1 MKFIIGSDHFGKD
14 FAKKLQD
21 IFSNGEFIEAFTE
34 SEQKKHI
41 ADSEVFFG
49 FPSKSL
55 LENGKKLKWIACPGT
70 GIDKIV
76 KNLSLIGENITI
88 TNAPFAHVTPMA
100 EHVVGMMISLAHSY
114 KKLFDDQKNKK
125 WDVDQWE
132 SKIVELK
139 GSNVCIFGYGALGRS
154 IGEKLSAFDM
164 NIYAIDPKTEQI
176 KGKEI
181 SISPVNNLNQIL
193 AKCNWLIIAAPFIK
207 ETDDYIKKE
216 NLLFMKK
223 GSYIIIISR
232 GGIVNENDMSEL
244 LNSKHLAG
252 AGIDATK
259 IEPLPQNSPLW
270 DIDNAIISQHASA
283 LSPEMYEER
292 RKIFINNV
300 KRYLNE
306 QNLLYV
312 CDPKK
317 GY

>member
-1 MKFIIGSDHFGKD
+1 MKFIIGSDHLGKD

-21 IFSNGEFIEAFTE
+21 IFSDGEFIEAFTE

-114 KKLFDDQKNKK
+114 KKLFDDQKNKQ

-139 GSNVCIFGYGALGRS
+139 GSNV
-154 IGEKLSAFDM
+154 
-164 NIYAIDPKTEQI
+164 
-176 KGKEI
+176 
-181 SISPVNNLNQIL
+181 
-193 AKCNWLIIAAPFIK
+193 
-207 ETDDYIKKE
+207 
-216 NLLFMKK
+216 
-223 GSYIIIISR
+223 
-232 GGIVNENDMSEL
+232 
-244 LNSKHLAG
+244 
-252 AGIDATK
+252 
-259 IEPLPQNSPLW
+259 
-270 DIDNAIISQHASA
+270 
-283 LSPEMYEER
+283 
-292 RKIFINNV
+292 
-300 KRYLNE
+300 
-306 QNLLYV
+306 
-312 CDPKK
+312 
-317 GY
+317 